1 MKTVHARAWM
11 LKRQVPELPYCETHP
26 RDEED
31 RERKMLTDMCD
42 AIIRAGEG
50 TPRASLFRVMTMVA
64 SRVLTPLLDDR
75 QFEGMIE
82 ILRATR
88 AVALAARNSEG
99 DPA

>member
-1 MKTVHARAWM
+1 
-11 LKRQVPELPYCETHP
+11 
-26 RDEED
+26 
-31 RERKMLTDMCD
+31 
-42 AIIRAGEG
+42 
-50 TPRASLFRVMTMVA
+50 MVA

-88 AVALAARNSEG
+88 AVSLAARNSEG